1 METLTLQKHAL
12 GWLLLPFFASNSK
25 EMASN
30 TKHFNSKEVIYYK
43 FFCHFYTSNLSNKHI
58 C

>member
-1 METLTLQKHAL
+1 METFTLQKHAL

-43 FFCHFYTSNLSNKHI
+43 FFCHFYNLQSK
-58 C
+58 